1 MSPKLFTDQLNVL
14 KRGLD
19 YASLK
24 NSVISSNIAN
34 IETPGYKA
42 FSVVMDEKLSKSGTA
57 ESSGTLKTTHPNHL
71 TGTSKS
77 GSSHLSK
84 THTNHLSGKS
94 TTSGDLKV
102 TQNDGT
108 SMRVD
113 GNNVDLEHELAELS
127 ANAVYYTTLSRFIS
141 SSFTGLRKAISEG
154 RK

>member
-1 MSPKLFTDQLNVL
+1 MSPKLFTDHLNVL
-14 KRGLD
+14 KKGLD

-42 FSVVMDEKLSKSGTA
+42 FSVVMDEKLAQGRAT
-57 ESSGTLKTTHPNHL
+57 ESSGTLKKTHPNHL
-71 TGTSKS
+71 SGS

-84 THTNHLSGKS
+84 THQNHLSGKGLS
-94 TTSGDLKV
+94 SGDSRMI
-102 TQNDGT
+102 QSDDT

-127 ANAVYYTTLSRFIS
+127 ANTVYYTSLSRFIS
-141 SSFTGLRKAISEG
+141 SNFTGLRKAISEG
-154 RK
+154 KR